1 MKTFKS
7 HFELN
12 KRQRNGIFFLMVLM
26 VLLQII
32 YFVMDLRPVEKIE
45 LSPEALAIQL
55 KLDSISAG
63 DSNVS
68 GTKIYPFNPNFLTEY
83 KAYILGISADE
94 LKRLDNFRAAGKF
107 INNPAE
113 FQNITG
119 VSDSLLAELAPLFKF
134 PEFKSDR
141 AKKAE
146 KEIEESQTTI
156 PVKDLNLVTQN
167 DLLKVKGV
175 GEKLSKRIVAYRE
188 LLKGF
193 TEADQLEEVYFLPP
207 ETAQEI
213 LKVYPL
219 LSKPNLD
226 KIDLNRAEFKEIL
239 ALPYIDYKLTRQ
251 IFQYKTRFGKFN
263 SLEDLKKIDSFPLD
277 KYERI
282 ALYLSAN

>member
-26 VLLQII
+26 VLPQMI
-32 YFVMDLRPVEKIE
+32 YFVLDRRPVERTE
-45 LSPEALAIQL
+45 LSPETLAIQL
-55 KLDSISAG
+55 KLDSIAAA
-63 DSNVS
+63 DPIAPV
-68 GTKIYPFNPNFLTEY
+68 TKVYPFNPNFLSEY

-94 LKRLDNFRAAGKF
+94 LKRLTNFRAAGKF
-107 INNPAE
+107 VNNPTE
-113 FQNITG
+113 FQNVTG
-119 VSDSLLAELAPLFKF
+119 ISDSLLAELGPLFKF
-134 PEFKSDR
+134 PEFKSNR
-141 AKKAE
+141 PKKVE
-146 KEIEESQTTI
+146 REFEILETTI
-156 PVKDLNLVTQN
+156 PEKDQNLVTQS
-167 DLLKVKGV
+167 DLQKVKGV
-175 GEKLSKRIVAYRE
+175 GEKLSQRIVAYRE

-193 TEADQLEEVYFLPP
+193 TEADQLGEVYFLPP

-219 LSKPNLD
+219 LSKPDID
-226 KIDLNRAEFKEIL
+226 KVDVNRADFKEIL

-251 IFQYKTRFGKFN
+251 IFQYKTRFGQFN